1 MATFVL
7 VHGAWHGGWCWENLS
22 PLLERRGHT
31 AIAPDLPGMGAD
43 RTPLQEVTLDLWTA
57 AICDLIEPCREPV
70 VLVGHSRGGIVIS
83 AVAERM
89 PQRIASLV
97 YLAAFLVP
105 DGKSLNDIVAMG
117 PPTAAATDAFVV
129 SGDGVSVT
137 IAPGKTP
144 ELFYNTTSEPVRRKA
159 AERLTAEPVASLV
172 TPIRTSPQR
181 FGTVR
186 RAYVECLRDNAI
198 AIDVQRIMQQE
209 LPCDPV
215 LTFDTDH
222 SPFYSAPERLADA
235 LDRIAG

>member
-7 VHGAWHGGWCWENLS
+7 VHGAWHGGWCWENLA

-31 AIAPDLPGMGAD
+31 VLAPDLPGMGAN
-43 RTPLQEVTLDLWTA
+43 RTPLKEINLDLWIA
-57 AICDLIEPCREPV
+57 AICAAIESRREPV

-89 PQRIASLV
+89 PERIASLV

-105 DGKSLNDIVAMG
+105 DGKTLNDMVGLG
-117 PPTAAATDAFVV
+117 PPTPEATDAFVFA
-129 SGDGVSVT
+129 SDGVSVA
-137 IAPGKTP
+137 IAQGKAP
-144 ELFYNTTSEPVRRKA
+144 DLFYNTTSEPLRHKA
-159 AERLTAEPVASLV
+159 VARLTPEPVASLV
-172 TPIRTSPQR
+172 TPIRTSGQR

-186 RAYVECLRDNAI
+186 RSYIECLQDNAI
-198 AIDVQRIMQQE
+198 TIEVQRIMQRA

-235 LDRIAG
+235 LEEIAG